1 MQILN
6 LDPTFK
12 PFGEGLPINL
22 FEFPS
27 GCEPHI
33 KIAPLKGVDPDG
45 ITVTCRIKSS
55 SDIITLLL
63 AVDALK
69 RMGVRNLELFIP
81 YLPFARQDRV
91 MVEGEPLSVKV
102 MADLI
107 NSCGFEK
114 VTIYDPHSEVC
125 LALINN
131 SEAYSNH
138 NFVKRV
144 LLGKSHYYIVSPDA
158 GAYKKIFKLC
168 QSINYTDRIAL
179 CNKTRNVAT
188 GEILSITCDV
198 EDFMRKDVYI
208 VDDICDG
215 GFTFILLANELRD
228 RNCGKINLVVSH
240 GIFSKGYDLK
250 NIDHIYTTDSFKDIP
265 TTNNLTQ
272 IKHGLFS

>member
-6 LDPTFK
+6 LDETFT
-12 PFGEGLPINL
+12 PYGSSGINYKK
-22 FEFPS
+22 FDFPS

-33 KIAPLKGVDPDG
+33 KIATYLKSQDG
-45 ITVTCRIKSS
+45 IIVTHRIKSS

-69 RMGVRNLELFIP
+69 RMGERNMELFIP

-131 SEAYSNH
+131 SEVYNNH
-138 NFVKRV
+138 NFVKKV
-144 LLGKSHYYIVSPDA
+144 LQDKSNYMIVCPDA

-168 QSINYTDRIAL
+168 QALNYTDRIAL
-179 CNKTRNVAT
+179 CNKIRNVAT
-188 GEILSITCDV
+188 GEILSTTCDV
-198 EDFMRKDVYI
+198 EDFKRKDVYI

-215 GFTFILLANELRD
+215 GGTFILLAEELKA
-228 RNCGKINLVVSH
+228 RNCGKVNLVVSH
-240 GIFSKGYDLK
+240 GIFSKGTDLK
-250 NIDHIYTTDSFKDIP
+250 NIDHIYTTDSFKDILA
-265 TTNNLTQ
+265 TNNLTQ